1 MDGCLAAALNGAEGI
16 DALTSAA
23 KDLLADEGWIA
34 RLIAGA
40 ADALRRDPFFAVP
53 YRAARNDLR
62 AGLLVLDRRG
72 LSITLDI
79 ANQET
84 VKAYG
89 REGEPCYECGTPMR
103 RIKVGGRSSVFC
115 PTCQKPPRVRA
126 SKRGAKRAPAVKRR
140 PTKRAKPRLHAR
152 PAV

>member
-1 MDGCLAAALNGAEGI
+1 MDGRLAAALNGAEGI

-23 KDLLADEGWIA
+23 QDLLADEGWIA

-62 AGLLVLDRRG
+62 AGLLVHDRPG

-79 ANQET
+79 VDA
-84 VKAYG
+84 AAL
-89 REGEPCYECGTPMR
+89 
-103 RIKVGGRSSVFC
+103 
-115 PTCQKPPRVRA
+115 A
-126 SKRGAKRAPAVKRR
+126 SKKSR
-140 PTKRAKPRLHAR
+140 PRS
-152 PAV
+152 